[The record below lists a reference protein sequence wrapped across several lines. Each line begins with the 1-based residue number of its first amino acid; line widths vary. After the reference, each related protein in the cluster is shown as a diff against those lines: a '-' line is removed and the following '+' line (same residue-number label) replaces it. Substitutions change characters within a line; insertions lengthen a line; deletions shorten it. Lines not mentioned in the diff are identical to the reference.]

1 MTLQLDQVVC
11 HYQLGGETIRA
22 VDGVS
27 LTIERGELVAL
38 YGPSGSG
45 KSTLLLIAAGL
56 IAADQGSVTWDGA
69 AVPRHGSA
77 ASRWRR
83 EVLGVVFQEPRLYPG
98 MPIGRSV
105 GLRLEAGGMAPSLAR
120 RQGEALLVR
129 LGLADRIAHRPEQLS
144 TGQRQR
150 AAIATAL
157 TTDPQLIVADEP
169 TGNLDTRT
177 GLTVM
182 ELLRELARD
191 QQRAVLVVTHDPRMI
206 AFADRTLALEDGRL
220 TTSLPSTLDLL
231 AGS

>member
-1 MTLQLDQVVC
+1 MTLKLDDVVC
-11 HYQLGGETIRA
+11 HYRLGGETVRA

-56 IAADQGSVTWDGA
+56 IDTDRGSVLWDGVQ
-69 AVPRHGSA
+69 VPRDGPA
-77 ASRWRR
+77 ATRWRR
-83 EVLGVVFQEPRLYPG
+83 EVLGAVFQEPRLYPG

-105 GLRLEAGGMAPSLAR
+105 GLRLEAGGMPPSRAR
-120 RQGEALLVR
+120 ERGEALLSR

-150 AAIATAL
+150 AAIATTL

-169 TGNLDTRT
+169 TGNLDTKS
-177 GLTVM
+177 GLAVM
-182 ELLRELARD
+182 ELLQSLAHE
-191 QQRAVLVVTHDPRMI
+191 QQRAVLVVSHDPRLA
-206 AFADRTLALEDGRL
+206 AFADRVMALEDGRL
-220 TTSLPSTLDLL
+220 ATPPPFAVGSLT
-231 AGS
+231 GS